1 MDETSLFCPYCG
13 KNVSD
18 ESEIP
23 KNMEELNDKT
33 SVGKEFMDLD
43 TSSEIIKFYIPDNLQ
58 YAIFNGASIL
68 GSLPSF
74 QSLFVTYEEFQVNPG
89 LLYKDISGIFSV

>member
-1 MDETSLFCPYCG
+1 
-13 KNVSD
+13 
-18 ESEIP
+18 
-23 KNMEELNDKT
+23 MEELNDKT

-74 QSLFVTYEEFQVNPG
+74 QSLFVTYEEFQVNPD
-89 LLYKDISGIFSV
+89 LLYKDISEIFGLWNLKK